1 MTMKYPKDLI
11 CLKRILQSIAVLAL
25 VILPTVARADEIA
38 LWNFNDSNLVV
49 DRGVGTL
56 TLTANPANVTS
67 LGGISTNARAGD
79 PAGQSLAILAGANLQ
94 NNGSI
99 LELRAS
105 TVGFNRVTL
114 LWDWQRSDTGF
125 SSILLQYSIDGTTFL
140 NCRTFSPPL
149 TSFGGLSVT
158 FGEASGVFDNPLFAF
173 RWVLNGATNE
183 TGNIRFDNIGLA
195 GTLAAVPEPA
205 TMVLLGT
212 GLAGVAAKLRR
223 RKKSRSL

>member
-1 MTMKYPKDLI
+1 MTMKYPQDLI

-25 VILPTVARADEIA
+25 VILPTVAHADEIA
-38 LWNFNDSNLVV
+38 LWNFNDSNLIV

-56 TLTANPANVTS
+56 SLTANPANITS
-67 LGGISTNARAGD
+67 LGGISTNAQAG
-79 PAGQSLAILAGANLQ
+79 AIVASANLQ

-105 TVGFNRVTL
+105 TVGFNKVTL

-140 NCRTFSPPL
+140 NCRTFNPPL
-149 TSFGGLSVT
+149 TSFGGVSVI

-183 TGNIRFDNIGLA
+183 AGNIRFDNIGLA
-195 GTLAAVPEPA
+195 GTLTAVPEPA